1 MSTTSA
7 EQVKWYA
14 AHIVI
19 LFEYKDGRQG
29 HYPCFENIVLISA
42 RSVSE
47 AYQKAEEIGRWKEE
61 IDDGLIWNDRPAT
74 YMFAGVRRL
83 VEVAYAA
90 GDLRDDPEQPP
101 ASGSEIT
108 YSLLDVKSKKDFDK
122 LCRGE
127 TARVWFRDQ
136 T

>member
-1 MSTTSA
+1 
-7 EQVKWYA
+7 
-14 AHIVI
+14 
-19 LFEYKDGRQG
+19 
-29 HYPCFENIVLISA
+29 
-42 RSVSE
+42 
-47 AYQKAEEIGRWKEE
+47 
-61 IDDGLIWNDRPAT
+61 
-74 YMFAGVRRL
+74 MFAGVRRL

-127 TARVWFRDQ
+127 TAQVWFRDQ